1 MTTLLVSLYER
12 HAQNIL
18 NGLKTIELRKSKPK
32 HLLENHNLPCNIF
45 LYETKPTSAIVGHAN
60 VIKIEKLSAFQ
71 WCEKKENLCLTEE
84 EIVAYLNGKPGYGLR
99 IANPRRLKT
108 PISLDE
114 MKKWGIIPPQGYYYL
129 SSEMAFKLLRNAI

>member
-1 MTTLLVSLYER
+1 MATLLISLYER
-12 HAQNIL
+12 HSENIL

-32 HLLENHNLPCNIF
+32 CLLENNNLPCNIF
-45 LYETKPTSAIVGHAN
+45 FYQTKPVSAIVGHAN
-60 VIKIEKLSAFQ
+60 VIEIEKFSAFQ

-84 EIVAYLNGKPGYGLR
+84 EIITYLKEKEGYGLR